1 MRWLLLALFLVAL
14 VSNGAAVHGA
24 FNRFSFPEDFIFGTG
39 SAAYQYEGAV
49 NEGGRGPSIWD
60 TYAHIPGHCVLLY
73 VVN

>member
-39 SAAYQYEGAV
+39 SAAYQVSCYGLS
-49 NEGGRGPSIWD
+49 G
-60 TYAHIPGHCVLLY
+60 
-73 VVN
+73 